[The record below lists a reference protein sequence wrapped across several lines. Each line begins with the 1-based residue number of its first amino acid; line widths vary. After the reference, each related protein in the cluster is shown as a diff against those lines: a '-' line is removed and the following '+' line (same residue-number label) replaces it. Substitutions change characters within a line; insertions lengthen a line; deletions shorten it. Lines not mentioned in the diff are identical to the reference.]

1 MNRATS
7 VLQVQEDGQP
17 IDFAFDEILK
27 YHGHSAP
34 AGVAHAFKVMER
46 AFPILDPDAPVERRE
61 VEIATPFAGPGAR
74 DAFEC
79 VTRAVTGERYTIDP
93 YLERPDVGP
102 TQAKFVFHLTYRGRT
117 VHLHLRPGQVSDE
130 FIDLA
135 RKPELTEAQDAR
147 LTELKLDMME
157 TLMSRD
163 AAEVYDQV

>member
-1 MNRATS
+1 MTRATS
-7 VLQVQEDGQP
+7 VLRVQEDGQP
-17 IDFAFDEILK
+17 IDFSFDEITK
-27 YHGHSAP
+27 YHGFAAP
-34 AGVAHAFKVMER
+34 GGVAHAFKVMER

-79 VTRAVTGERYTIDP
+79 VTRAVTGDRYTIDP

-130 FIDLA
+130 FITLV
-135 RKPELTEAQDAR
+135 RQPELSDADSKRLDVLKLEMADHVMSQDAK
-147 LTELKLDMME
+147 EI
-157 TLMSRD
+157 
-163 AAEVYDQV
+163 YDEA